1 MKAVDMIAVAVA
13 ALIFMLVTGIAKAN
27 PVDTITEW
35 LSNEKTKIVEYQTE
49 NWEKGKIQLAN
60 TKQSIL
66 NLFKKDEE

>member
-1 MKAVDMIAVAVA
+1 MKAIDIIAVTVA

-27 PVDTITEW
+27 PVDKITNW
-35 LSNEKTKIVEYQTE
+35 LSNEKTKIVEYQTKS
-49 NWEKGKIQLAN
+49 WADSKVQLAN

>member
-1 MKAVDMIAVAVA
+1 MIAVAVA

-49 NWEKGKIQLAN
+49 NWKKGKLQLEN

>member
-1 MKAVDMIAVAVA
+1 MIAVAVA

-35 LSNEKTKIVEYQTE
+35 LSNEKTKIVKYQTE
-49 NWEKGKIQLAN
+49 NWEKGKVQLAN

>member
-1 MKAVDMIAVAVA
+1 MIAVAVA

-49 NWEKGKIQLAN
+49 NWEKGKVQLAN

-66 NLFKKDEE
+66 NLFKKDKE

>member
-1 MKAVDMIAVAVA
+1 MKAVDIIAVAVA

-35 LSNEKTKIVEYQTE
+35 LSNEKTKIVKYQTE
-49 NWEKGKIQLAN
+49 NWEKGKVQLAN

>member
-1 MKAVDMIAVAVA
+1 MIAVAVA

-66 NLFKKDEE
+66 NLFKKKDEE

>member
-1 MKAVDMIAVAVA
+1 MIAVAVA